1 MKTQS
6 EILEMVDAIGSSSQ
20 LRVVKNVLKQIVL
33 AMGPAIVP
41 ADPVEEITAAGE
53 GANVGLP
60 MVQEMSPPVEP
71 AAEPTAPP
79 EPAAVV

>member
-6 EILEMVDAIGSSSQ
+6 ELLQMVDVIGSNMQ
-20 LRVVKNVLKQIVL
+20 LRPVKNVLKQIVL
-33 AMGPAIVP
+33 AMGPATVP
-41 ADPVEEITAAGE
+41 AEPVEEITAAGE
-53 GANVGLP
+53 GEIVGQP

-71 AAEPTAPP
+71 AAELTAPP

>member
-6 EILEMVDAIGSSSQ
+6 EILEMVDAIGSNSQ
-20 LRVVKNVLKQIVL
+20 LRAVKNVLKQIVL
-33 AMGPAIVP
+33 AAVP
-41 ADPVEEITAAGE
+41 AEPVEEITAAGE